1 MKQDTLKPIVIL
13 VVLILTSI
21 NPIKAQ
27 WTYSELNQLK
37 TDVTISYDVICERN
51 LTKQERK
58 SKEYVRDISV
68 TFNKKGIL
76 IEKKFYASA
85 QTNRFAH
92 LDYKREK
99 AFYCTVSSNGGK
111 VALQSNFRG
120 PKKNAEINTNETKN
134 IVGLTCNKAT
144 VSIKGISKEI
154 FFTKKL
160 GIKYCKKYN
169 IDGFLLEYSD
179 YNKKLGHY
187 KVVAKKI
194 LYHNMAPS
202 FFSLNGYNIISS
214 QEYTALK
221 NNAKEK
227 IHEAK
232 ISKLEE
238 KAPKFRAKSIKGN
251 KILSKEMLG
260 EIIVLNFWFTTCGPC
275 KKEIPQLNKL
285 KEKYNKQKVNFI
297 AIALDP
303 AYKIAAFLKENK
315 FNYDIIPEGRYYKDK
330 FDIPSYPTNI
340 VIDQKGII
348 KMYETGYK
356 NDIIE
361 RMSYEIEKALKI

>member
-37 TDVTISYDVICERN
+37 TDVTISYDVIYERN
-51 LTKQERK
+51 L
-58 SKEYVRDISV
+58 
-68 TFNKKGIL
+68 
-76 IEKKFYASA
+76 
-85 QTNRFAH
+85 
-92 LDYKREK
+92 
-99 AFYCTVSSNGGK
+99 
-111 VALQSNFRG
+111 
-120 PKKNAEINTNETKN
+120 
-134 IVGLTCNKAT
+134 
-144 VSIKGISKEI
+144 
-154 FFTKKL
+154 
-160 GIKYCKKYN
+160 
-169 IDGFLLEYSD
+169 
-179 YNKKLGHY
+179 
-187 KVVAKKI
+187 
-194 LYHNMAPS
+194 
-202 FFSLNGYNIISS
+202 
-214 QEYTALK
+214 
-221 NNAKEK
+221 
-227 IHEAK
+227 
-232 ISKLEE
+232 
-238 KAPKFRAKSIKGN
+238 
-251 KILSKEMLG
+251 
-260 EIIVLNFWFTTCGPC
+260 
-275 KKEIPQLNKL
+275 
-285 KEKYNKQKVNFI
+285 NKQKVNFI